1 MQDNSKGIGLK
12 KAKVGVWTVFCMIFC
27 MSAAGAYGIEDMI
40 SASGPGMTIVLL
52 CVLPFF
58 WSIPMGLTAAEL
70 GSAIPQEGGYYKW
83 VQRGM
88 GEFWGFQ
95 AGWWRTCSI
104 YIDSTGYIV
113 LAVGYITTMFPLTGI
128 YEYLL
133 KFAFIL
139 FFTFIN
145 LRGIKDVGRFSA
157 IFSVIVFIAFLIIT
171 VMGFANWHY
180 NPMLPFIPPGETV
193 PTSIGLGLAIAMW
206 MYAGYESMSTI
217 AGEIE
222 DPQIIPKATLLSVPA
237 IMAVY
242 IFPTIAGLAAIGQWN
257 KWSTE
262 AGGVNFAD
270 LTMLGGGIVL
280 TAFFVFAAASSNL
293 SLYNAYLASGSRG
306 FFVLAD
312 DNLAPAFLKKCGK
325 KHGTPYI
332 AILSMTLFNM
342 IFVTFTFSQ
351 LVVINTFFLSFSYIL
366 IYIAN
371 IKLRINEPDLVRPF
385 KIPFGTKGIILM
397 SIPPILLVA
406 ISVVTNGWGN
416 FFAGMAGA
424 ISGPVAYIILK
435 KMYGGIAAKPFDP
448 KSIPL
453 PQEQE
458 AAS

>member
-1 MQDNSKGIGLK
+1 
-12 KAKVGVWTVFCMIFC
+12 
-27 MSAAGAYGIEDMI
+27 
-40 SASGPGMTIVLL
+40 
-52 CVLPFF
+52 
-58 WSIPMGLTAAEL
+58 MGLTAAEL

-280 TAFFVFAAASSNL
+280 TVFCFCRRQLQS
-293 SLYNAYLASGSRG
+293 
-306 FFVLAD
+306 VL
-312 DNLAPAFLKKCGK
+312 
-325 KHGTPYI
+325 
-332 AILSMTLFNM
+332 
-342 IFVTFTFSQ
+342 V
-351 LVVINTFFLSFSYIL
+351 
-366 IYIAN
+366 
-371 IKLRINEPDLVRPF
+371 
-385 KIPFGTKGIILM
+385 
-397 SIPPILLVA
+397 
-406 ISVVTNGWGN
+406 
-416 FFAGMAGA
+416 
-424 ISGPVAYIILK
+424 
-435 KMYGGIAAKPFDP
+435 
-448 KSIPL
+448 
-453 PQEQE
+453 
-458 AAS
+458 